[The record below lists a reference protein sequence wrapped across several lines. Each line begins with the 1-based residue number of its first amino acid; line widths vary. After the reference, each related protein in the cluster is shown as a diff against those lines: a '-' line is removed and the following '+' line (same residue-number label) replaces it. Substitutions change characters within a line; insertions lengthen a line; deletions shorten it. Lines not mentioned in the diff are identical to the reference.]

1 MGRTV
6 RPLLADCPPG
16 RHGLS
21 ARLVEKRDSTG
32 RSRANNGSSAPG
44 CRTVRAPRGPSAWA
58 PRTVR
63 TCRAQVG
70 PRSRGDKS
78 AASFLYPKPQEAFP
92 SRSLSLSLFIVLYQ
106 RKGSLLGDFDS
117 SSPRTVRAHPR
128 TLREVL
134 HHVIRVFFRISHS
147 LSQILSKKVIRVW

>member
-16 RHGLS
+16 RRGLS

-92 SRSLSLSLFIVLYQ
+92 SRSLSLSL
-106 RKGSLLGDFDS
+106 LGDFDS